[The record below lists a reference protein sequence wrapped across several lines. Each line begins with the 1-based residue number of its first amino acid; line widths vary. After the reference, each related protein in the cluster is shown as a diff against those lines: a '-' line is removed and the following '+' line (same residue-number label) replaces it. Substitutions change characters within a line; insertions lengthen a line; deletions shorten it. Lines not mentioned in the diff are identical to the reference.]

1 MGTDVFSV
9 RIRKELKEI
18 VRRYKDVNWRELIER
33 LIEDVR
39 AQRELEKTFEQLDA
53 LLRDLPPSPEPGWRA
68 IREYRDSA

>member
-39 AQRELEKTFEQLDA
+39 AQRELEKTF
-53 LLRDLPPSPEPGWRA
+53 
-68 IREYRDSA
+68 

>member
-1 MGTDVFSV
+1 VGTDVFSV

-39 AQRELEKTFEQLDA
+39 AQRELEKTF
-53 LLRDLPPSPEPGWRA
+53 
-68 IREYRDSA
+68 

>member
-53 LLRDLPPSPEPGWRA
+53 LLGDLPPSPEPGWRA